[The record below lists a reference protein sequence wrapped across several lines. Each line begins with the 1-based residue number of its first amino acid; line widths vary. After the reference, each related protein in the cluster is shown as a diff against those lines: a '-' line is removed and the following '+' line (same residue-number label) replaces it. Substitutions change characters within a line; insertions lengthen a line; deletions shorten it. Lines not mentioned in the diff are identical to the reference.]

1 MPDVSP
7 SARVDHELF
16 QRYPLTERTLGSETV
31 SFPYHVYNG
40 SVLFMGG
47 TASLAAV
54 KSLLADGQKVVPVQT
69 EDGKALMAVWIC
81 DFTDANLGAHQELQI
96 AIFVSARPLPPVPAK
111 PLAILKLISL
121 NPEVKMLCHGIWN
134 STEKVVAYNRELFGL
149 GAHVANGELDLG
161 GIGKNWSFHFTD
173 AATSQPLVAGSVAV
187 PASQPGNVSSA
198 LMRTFGLL
206 NTFKVMRAP
215 YVALQVVNPISDLAS
230 EHKAAQTYTKSDK
243 QVIGF
248 FDPAHDT
255 LSISAPLYQQAG
267 FEPQFFSASSGVR
280 FLYLEPQALG

>member
-1 MPDVSP
+1 MSTSSP
-7 SARVDHELF
+7 SRADHELF
-16 QRYPLTERTLGSETV
+16 RRYPLTQRTMSLGTV
-31 SFPYHVYNG
+31 PFPYHVYDG
-40 SVLFMGG
+40 SVLFVGG
-47 TASLAAV
+47 TASLSAV
-54 KSLLADGQKVVPVQT
+54 KTLLGSQQVMPVQT
-69 EDGKALMAVWIC
+69 EDGKALMALWFC
-81 DFTDANLGAHQELQI
+81 DFTDASLGAHQELQI
-96 AIFVSARPLPPVPAK
+96 AFFVSARPLPPVPAK

-121 NPEVKMLCHGIWN
+121 NPDVKMICHGIWN
-134 STEKVVAYNRELFGL
+134 STENVVAYNRELFGL
-149 GAHVANGELDLG
+149 GARVAQGELALG
-161 GIGKNWSFHFTD
+161 SKQQKWSFRFTD
-173 AATSQPLVAGSVAV
+173 AASSQPLVAGSVAV

-215 YVALQVVNPISDLAS
+215 YVSLQVVNPISELAP

-255 LSISAPLYQQAG
+255 LDISAPLYQQAG

-280 FLYLEPQALG
+280 FLYLEPQAF